1 MRVKQELVPQV
12 TKKNPTEYLISFWY
26 DNKRFRFGNG
36 QPIDLDLSPNIS
48 PLKNRLRQAEVLC
61 SAYTLAIR
69 SGWRPSVFKEQVVP
83 IDAIAQN
90 TLKRKLSLDYSSSYK
105 RDLIYT
111 ERLWSAFIQSNNL
124 SNKSIKELKM
134 DMIRDF
140 IYDCAPSPASMTN
153 LKSNI
158 SALLKDELESNAI
171 VLNFSR
177 IKLPKAP
184 QQLHK
189 PIDEI
194 SVLLSDINEF
204 NPTLYLC
211 CLMTYTMLLRP
222 HREVR
227 CLSFRDFNSDL
238 SQVSLSGSK
247 VKSKRNRIVPVP
259 GVVRAEVSKRYT
271 GNRKDNVFTLTEEPY
286 NSDYFKTLWSRY
298 KRQSSL
304 LERDQTL
311 YSFRHTGAI
320 KVFEKT
326 GSLLKLQQVM
336 GHSDMKV
343 SLTYLRGLEVKQL
356 DVEDLPEMKAII
368 YLTCTKLYHLTITGY
383 PLN

>member
-1 MRVKQELVPQV
+1 MRVKQELIPRV
-12 TKKNPTEYLISFWY
+12 TKKNSTEYLISFWY
-26 DNKRFRFGNG
+26 DNKRFRFSNG
-36 QPIDLDLSPNIS
+36 QAIELDLSPNTSALID
-48 PLKNRLRQAEVLC
+48 RLRQAEVLC
-61 SAYTLAIR
+61 SAYTVAIR
-69 SGWRPSVFKEQVVP
+69 DGWRPSAFNEPLVTIET
-83 IDAIAQN
+83 IAQN
-90 TLKRKLSLDYSSSYK
+90 TLKRKCSLEFSSSYK
-105 RDLIYT
+105 KDLIYT
-111 ERLWSAFIQSNNL
+111 ERLWSEFLQSKRL
-124 SNKSIKELKM
+124 ANKPIKELKV
-134 DMIRDF
+134 DMVRDF
-140 IYDCAPSPASMTN
+140 IYEYAPSPASMAN
-153 LKSNI
+153 LKRNI
-158 SALLKDELESNAI
+158 SALLKDELESNGV

-189 PIDEI
+189 PLDNIG
-194 SVLLSDINEF
+194 SLLSDIKTF
-204 NPTLYLC
+204 NNNLYLS

-227 CLSFRDFNSDL
+227 CLSFGDFNSDF

-247 VKSKRNRIVPVP
+247 VKSKRNRVLPVP
-259 GVVRAEVSKRYT
+259 EVVRVEVFKRFN

-286 NSDYFKTLWSRY
+286 NRDYFKTLWSRY
-298 KRQSSL
+298 KRQSRL

-356 DVEDLPEMKAII
+356 DVEDLPE
-368 YLTCTKLYHLTITGY
+368 L
-383 PLN
+383 

>member
-1 MRVKQELVPQV
+1 MRVKQELTPRV

-26 DNKRFRFGNG
+26 DNKRFRFSNG
-36 QPIDLDLSPNIS
+36 QPIDLDVSPNIS
-48 PLKNRLRQAEVLC
+48 PLKDRLRQAEVLC
-61 SAYTLAIR
+61 SGYTMAIR
-69 SGWRPSVFKEQVVP
+69 DGWRPSVFKEQVVP

-90 TLKRKLSLDYSSSYK
+90 TLKRKCSLEFSSSYK
-105 RDLIYT
+105 KDLIYT
-111 ERLWSAFIQSNNL
+111 ERLWSEFIQSKRL
-124 SNKSIKELKM
+124 ANKPIKELKV
-134 DMIRDF
+134 DMVRDF
-140 IYDCAPSPASMTN
+140 IYDYAPSPSSMAN
-153 LKSNI
+153 LKRNI
-158 SALLKDELESNAI
+158 SALLKDELESNGI

-189 PIDEI
+189 PIADI
-194 SVLLSDINEF
+194 SALLSDIKAF
-204 NPTLYLC
+204 NDTLYLC

-227 CLSFRDFNSDL
+227 CLIFSDFNNDF

-259 GVVRAEVSKRYT
+259 GVVRDELRRRFT
-271 GNRKDNVFTLTEEPY
+271 GNRNTNVFTLKEEDY
-286 NSDYFKTLWSRY
+286 NRDYFKTLWSRY

-304 LERDQTL
+304 LEQDQTL

-356 DVEDLPEMKAII
+356 DVSDLPE
-368 YLTCTKLYHLTITGY
+368 L
-383 PLN
+383 

>member
-1 MRVKQELVPQV
+1 MKSDTLSDTMRIKKELVVQI
-12 TKKNPTEYLISFWY
+12 TKKSKTEYLISFWY
-26 DNKRFRFGNG
+26 GGKRYRYSNG
-36 QPIDLDLSPNIS
+36 KAIGLNLSPNLFPVS
-48 PLKNRLRQAEVLC
+48 ERLRQAEVLC
-61 SAYTLAIR
+61 SAFTMAIR
-69 SGWRPSVFKEQVVP
+69 RGWKPVEVEARMTIGSVADKS
-83 IDAIAQN
+83 
-90 TLKRKLSLDYSSSYK
+90 LKRKLNLNYSDSYK
-105 RDLIYT
+105 KDLAYAKSLWDEYISKKRLD
-111 ERLWSAFIQSNNL
+111 ERPLDDLTI
-124 SNKSIKELKM
+124 EH
-134 DMIRDF
+134 IRDWV
-140 IYDCAPSPASMTN
+140 YLYAPSPASMAN
-153 LKSNI
+153 LKRTI
-158 SALLKDELESNAI
+158 SALLKDELESNGV

-177 IKLPKAP
+177 IKLPKTP

-189 PIDEI
+189 PVADI
-194 SVLLSDINEF
+194 SALLSDIRDF
-204 NPTLYLC
+204 NINLYLC

-227 CLSFRDFNSDL
+227 CLSFGDFNSDF

-247 VKSKRNRIVPVP
+247 VKSKRNRVLPVP
-259 GVVRAEVSKRYT
+259 EVVRAEVLKRFT

-286 NSDYFKTLWSRY
+286 NRDYFKTLWSRY

-356 DVEDLPEMKAII
+356 DVSDLPE
-368 YLTCTKLYHLTITGY
+368 LV
-383 PLN
+383 

>member
-1 MRVKQELVPQV
+1 MRVKQELIPRV
-12 TKKNPTEYLISFWY
+12 TKKNSTEYVISFWY
-26 DNKRFRFGNG
+26 DNKRFRFSNG
-36 QPIDLDLSPNIS
+36 QAIELDLSPNTSVLID
-48 PLKNRLRQAEVLC
+48 RLRQAEVLC
-61 SAYTLAIR
+61 SAYTVAIR
-69 SGWRPSVFKEQVVP
+69 DGWRPSAFNEPLVTIES
-83 IDAIAQN
+83 IAQN
-90 TLKRKLSLDYSSSYK
+90 TLKRKCSLEFSSSYK
-105 RDLIYT
+105 KDLIYT
-111 ERLWSAFIQSNNL
+111 ERLWSEFLQSKRL
-124 SNKSIKELKM
+124 ANKPIKELKV
-134 DMIRDF
+134 DMVRDF
-140 IYDCAPSPASMTN
+140 IYEYAPSPASMAN
-153 LKSNI
+153 LKRNI
-158 SALLKDELESNAI
+158 SALLKDELESNGV

-194 SVLLSDINEF
+194 SALLSDIKEF
-204 NPTLYLC
+204 SAIFTLC

-227 CLSFRDFNSDL
+227 CLSFRDFNSDF

-247 VKSKRNRIVPVP
+247 VKSKRNRVVPVP
-259 GVVRAEVSKRYT
+259 EVVRVEVLKRFT

-286 NSDYFKTLWSRY
+286 NRDYFKTLWSRY
-298 KRQSSL
+298 KRQSHL

-356 DVEDLPEMKAII
+356 DVEDLPV
-368 YLTCTKLYHLTITGY
+368 L
-383 PLN
+383 

>member
-1 MRVKQELVPQV
+1 MRVRQELTPRV
-12 TKKNPTEYLISFWY
+12 TKKNQKEYLISFWY
-26 DNKRFRFGNG
+26 DNKRFRFSNG
-36 QPIDLDLSPNIS
+36 KPIDLDLSPNAF
-48 PLKNRLRQAEVLC
+48 PFTQRLRQAEVLC
-61 SAYTLAIR
+61 SAYTIAIR
-69 SGWRPSVFKEQVVP
+69 DGWRPSEFNEPLVT
-83 IDAIAQN
+83 IDTIAQN
-90 TLKRKLSLDYSSSYK
+90 TLKRKCSLEFSSSYK
-105 RDLIYT
+105 KDLIYT
-111 ERLWSAFIQSNNL
+111 ERLWSEFIQSTRL
-124 SNKSIKELKM
+124 ANKPLKELKV
-134 DMIRDF
+134 DMVRDF
-140 IYDCAPSPASMTN
+140 IYEYAPSPASMAN
-153 LKSNI
+153 LKRNI
-158 SALLKDELESNAI
+158 SALLKDELESNGV
-171 VLNFSR
+171 VLNFSK

-194 SVLLSDINEF
+194 SALLWDIKVF
-204 NPTLYLC
+204 NSNLYLC

-227 CLSFRDFNSDL
+227 RLSFRDFNNDF
-238 SQVSLSGSK
+238 SQVSLSGSQ
-247 VKSKRNRIVPVP
+247 VKSKRNRVLPVP
-259 GVVRAEVSKRYT
+259 EVVRVEVLKRFT

-286 NSDYFKTLWSRY
+286 NRDYFKTLWSRY

-356 DVEDLPEMKAII
+356 DVQDLPN
-368 YLTCTKLYHLTITGY
+368 LV
-383 PLN
+383 

>member
-1 MRVKQELVPQV
+1 MKSDTISDTMRIKEELIAQI
-12 TKKNPTEYLISFWY
+12 TKKSKTEYLISFWY
-26 DNKRFRFGNG
+26 GNKRYRYSNG
-36 QPIDLDLSPNIS
+36 RAIGLNLSPNLFPVS
-48 PLKNRLRQAEVLC
+48 ERLRQAEVLC
-61 SAYTLAIR
+61 SAFTMAIR
-69 SGWRPSVFKEQVVP
+69 AGWRPVEVETRIS
-83 IDAIAQN
+83 IGSIADKS
-90 TLKRKLSLDYSSSYK
+90 LKRKLKLDYSVSYK
-105 RDLIYT
+105 KDLAYAKKQWDEYVRRKRLE
-111 ERLWSAFIQSNNL
+111 ER
-124 SNKSIKELKM
+124 SIDDLTIEH
-134 DMIRDF
+134 IRDWV
-140 IYDCAPSPASMTN
+140 YLYAPSPASMAN
-153 LKSNI
+153 LKRTI
-158 SALLKDELESNAI
+158 SSLLKEELESNGV

-189 PIDEI
+189 PLQN
-194 SVLLSDINEF
+194 VGALLSDIKEF
-204 NPTLYLC
+204 SSNLHLC

-227 CLSFRDFNSDL
+227 CLSFRDFNSDF

-247 VKSKRNRIVPVP
+247 VKSKRNRVLPVP
-259 GVVRAEVSKRYT
+259 EVARVEVLKRFT

-286 NSDYFKTLWSRY
+286 NRDYFKTLWSRY
-298 KRQSSL
+298 KRQSHL
-304 LERDQTL
+304 LEREQTL

-356 DVEDLPEMKAII
+356 DVEDLP
-368 YLTCTKLYHLTITGY
+368 KLE
-383 PLN
+383 

>member
-1 MRVKQELVPQV
+1 MRVKQELTPRV

-26 DNKRFRFGNG
+26 DNKRFRFSNG
-36 QPIDLDLSPNIS
+36 QPIDLDVSPNIS
-48 PLKNRLRQAEVLC
+48 PLKDRLRQAEVLC
-61 SAYTLAIR
+61 SGYTMAIR
-69 SGWRPSVFKEQVVP
+69 DGWRPSVFKEQVVP

-90 TLKRKLSLDYSSSYK
+90 TLKRKCSLEFSSSYK
-105 RDLIYT
+105 KDLIYT
-111 ERLWSAFIQSNNL
+111 ERLWSEFIQSKRL
-124 SNKSIKELKM
+124 ANKPIKELKV
-134 DMIRDF
+134 DMVRDF
-140 IYDCAPSPASMTN
+140 IYDYAPSPSSMAN
-153 LKSNI
+153 LKRNI
-158 SALLKDELESNAI
+158 SALLKDELESNGI

-189 PIDEI
+189 PIADI
-194 SVLLSDINEF
+194 SALLSDIKAF
-204 NPTLYLC
+204 NNTLYLC
-211 CLMTYTMLLRP
+211 CLMTYMMLLRP

-227 CLSFRDFNSDL
+227 CLIFSDFNNDF

-259 GVVRAEVSKRYT
+259 GVVRDELRRRFT
-271 GNRKDNVFTLTEEPY
+271 GNRNTNVFTLKEEDY
-286 NSDYFKTLWSRY
+286 NRDYFKTLWSRY
-298 KRQSSL
+298 KRQSHL

-356 DVEDLPEMKAII
+356 DVEDLPE
-368 YLTCTKLYHLTITGY
+368 L
-383 PLN
+383 

>member
-12 TKKNPTEYLISFWY
+12 TKKNQTEFLISFWY
-26 DNKRFRFGNG
+26 NEKRYRFSNG
-36 QPIDLDLSPNIS
+36 DPIDFNLSPNIS
-48 PLKNRLRQAEVLC
+48 PLKDRQKNADVLC
-61 SAYTLAIR
+61 SAFTLAIR
-69 SGWRPSVFKEQVVP
+69 NGWRPSVLKEEV
-83 IDAIAQN
+83 IIICSISKRA
-90 TLKRKLSLDYSSSYK
+90 LKRKLSLDYSNSYK
-105 RDLIYT
+105 KDLIYT
-111 ERLWSAFIQSNNL
+111 ERLWSEFLQSKRL
-124 SNKSIKELKM
+124 ANKPSKELKV
-134 DMIRDF
+134 DMVRDF
-140 IYDCAPSPASMTN
+140 IYEYAPSPASMAN
-153 LKSNI
+153 LKRNT
-158 SALLKDELESNAI
+158 SALLKDELDSNGV

-177 IKLPKAP
+177 ITLPKTP

-189 PIDEI
+189 PIADI
-194 SVLLSDINEF
+194 SALLSDINSL
-204 NPTLYLC
+204 NGNLYLC

-227 CLSFRDFNSDL
+227 CLSFRDFNNDF

-247 VKSKRNRIVPVP
+247 VKSKRNRVVPVP
-259 GVVRAEVSKRYT
+259 EVVRVEVLKRFT
-271 GNRKDNVFTLTEEPY
+271 GNRKVNVFTLTEETY
-286 NSDYFKTLWSRY
+286 NRDYFKTLWSRY

-356 DVEDLPEMKAII
+356 DVEDLPE
-368 YLTCTKLYHLTITGY
+368 L
-383 PLN
+383 

>member
-1 MRVKQELVPQV
+1 MRVKQELTPRV

-26 DNKRFRFGNG
+26 DNKRFRFSNG
-36 QPIDLDLSPNIS
+36 QPIDLDVSPNIS
-48 PLKNRLRQAEVLC
+48 PLKDRLRQAEVLC
-61 SAYTLAIR
+61 SGYTMAIR
-69 SGWRPSVFKEQVVP
+69 DGWRPSVFKEQVVP

-90 TLKRKLSLDYSSSYK
+90 TLKRKCSLEFSSSYK
-105 RDLIYT
+105 KDLIYT
-111 ERLWSAFIQSNNL
+111 ERLWSEFIQSKRL
-124 SNKSIKELKM
+124 ANKPIKELKV
-134 DMIRDF
+134 DMVRDF
-140 IYDCAPSPASMTN
+140 IYDYAPSPSSMAN
-153 LKSNI
+153 LKRNI
-158 SALLKDELESNAI
+158 SALLKDELESNGI

-189 PIDEI
+189 PIADI
-194 SVLLSDINEF
+194 SALLSDIKAF
-204 NPTLYLC
+204 NDTLYLC

-227 CLSFRDFNSDL
+227 CLIFSDFNNDF

-259 GVVRAEVSKRYT
+259 GVVRDELRRRFT
-271 GNRKDNVFTLTEEPY
+271 GNRNTNVFTLKEEDY
-286 NSDYFKTLWSRY
+286 NRDYFKTLWSRY
-298 KRQSSL
+298 KGQSHL
-304 LERDQTL
+304 LEQDQTL

-356 DVEDLPEMKAII
+356 DVRDLPE
-368 YLTCTKLYHLTITGY
+368 L
-383 PLN
+383 